1 MNLLPVGICLCS
13 PALASSCS
21 FSTAGAA
28 LLASSAALPVMNLQA
43 GISMLVLISKDLHL
57 SNSLDL
63 DRLHVCLEK
72 GQHICPSNAAL
83 AGIQMGFAAVTTEG
97 AGFSGVDSLL
107 SLHLIELYRQARLP
121 AQVNL
126 GFGV

>member
-1 MNLLPVGICLCS
+1 MNLLPVVVCLCS
-13 PALASSCS
+13 PALPSSCS
-21 FSTAGAA
+21 FSTAEAA

-43 GISMLVLISKDLHL
+43 GINMLVLISKDLHL

-97 AGFSGVDSLL
+97 AGFSGNG
-107 SLHLIELYRQARLP
+107 QP
-121 AQVNL
+121 AQS
-126 GFGV
+126 GYH